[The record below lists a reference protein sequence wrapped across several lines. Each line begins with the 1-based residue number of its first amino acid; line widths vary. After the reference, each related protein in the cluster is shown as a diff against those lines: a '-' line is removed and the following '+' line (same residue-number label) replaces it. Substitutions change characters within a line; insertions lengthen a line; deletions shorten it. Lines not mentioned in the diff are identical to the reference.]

1 MNLEAFCR
9 IADRLLFRQ
18 LTTHS
23 HQQGGNIMSQA
34 TMNSVINGVDVERLG
49 ATVQA
54 IQQTPPLARGRR
66 HAMKSPHIIGFAAAA
81 LLACAAPSSGTEPTV
96 APAPPKSISDT
107 VPLYTNLGSH
117 HKRISTRVPAT
128 QQYFDQGLRLVYGF
142 NHVEAIRSFT
152 RAAEL
157 DSTCA
162 MCYWGIALAYGPH
175 VNAPMDSA
183 SGVAAYAAAQKALAL
198 KSHAT
203 APERAYIE
211 AVAQRYAAVPPTD
224 RARLDTL
231 YSRAME
237 RVANTYANDLDAAT
251 LYAES
256 LMDLRPWNYWRPD
269 GTPYPGTNEIVH
281 QLRRVLSRNPNHPGA
296 CHYYIHAVEAVNP
309 QAAVPCAERLARLM
323 PGEGHMVHMPA
334 HIYIR
339 VGRWNDAVQ
348 ANQHAIHTDEVFI
361 EGQHPMGVYPLAYY
375 PHNIHFLAFA
385 STMAGRS
392 VQAIEASNTLTSKV
406 NLDAAR
412 QVGMLQEMLPYH
424 ALTLTTFGKWDDVL
438 AEPLPPADIRFS
450 YAMAYYARG
459 VAHAAKG
466 QWAEA
471 QAALDTVTAINAATP
486 EGADGKTALS
496 IAVHAL
502 SGEIATRRGD
512 LDAGT
517 NHFREATKIEDAGLY
532 FEPPKWYYP
541 IRHSLGAALLKAGQN
556 AKAEKVYREDLR
568 RFPENG
574 WSLFGLAQA
583 LRAQGKNTEAA
594 AAEARFRR
602 AWASTDVTLTASRF

>member
-1 MNLEAFCR
+1 MKTSARSSQVETLNTHLTRFAVFAF
-9 IADRLLFRQ
+9 
-18 LTTHS
+18 
-23 HQQGGNIMSQA
+23 
-34 TMNSVINGVDVERLG
+34 
-49 ATVQA
+49 ATVV
-54 IQQTPPLARGRR
+54 
-66 HAMKSPHIIGFAAAA
+66 
-81 LLACAAPSSGTEPTV
+81 LLASAAPSWGTESAV
-96 APAPPKSISDT
+96 AARPPKTVMSNA

-117 HKRISTRVPAT
+117 HKSISTRVAAT
-128 QQYFDQGLRLVYGF
+128 QQYFDQGLRFVYGF
-142 NHVEAIRSFT
+142 NHAEAIRSFT

-157 DSTCA
+157 DPTCA

-203 APERAYIE
+203 VPERAYIE
-211 AVAQRYAAVPPTD
+211 AVAQRYEASPSTD
-224 RARLDTL
+224 RVRLDQS

-237 RVANTYANDLDAAT
+237 LVAKTYPDDLDAAT

-256 LMDLRPWNYWRPD
+256 LMDLRPWNYWQPN
-269 GTPYPGTNEIVH
+269 GTPYPGTNEIVR
-281 QLRRVLSRNPNHPGA
+281 QLKRVLSGNPNHPGA

-309 QAAVPCAERLARLM
+309 QAAVPCAERLAQLM

-348 ANQHAIHTDEVFI
+348 ANQHAIHSDEEFI

-392 VQAIEASNTLTSKV
+392 VQAIEASNLLTSKV
-406 NLDAAR
+406 NVEAAR

-424 ALTLTTFGKWDDVL
+424 VLTLTTFGKWDEVL

-450 YAMAYYARG
+450 YAMAHYARG

-471 QAALDTVTAINAATP
+471 QAALDTVTAVNAATP
-486 EGADGKTALS
+486 EGAESKTALS
-496 IAVHAL
+496 IAVYSL

-512 LDAGT
+512 HDAGA
-517 NHFREATKIEDAGLY
+517 NYFRKAAKIEDAGLY

-541 IRHSLGAALLKAGQN
+541 IRHSLGAALLKAGHY
-556 AKAEKVYREDLR
+556 AEAEKVYREDLR

-574 WSLFGLAQA
+574 WSLFGLTQA
-583 LRAQGKNTEAA
+583 LEAQGKNTEAA
-594 AAEARFRR
+594 AAEARFRQ
-602 AWASTDVTLTASRF
+602 AWANTDVTLTASRF

>member
-1 MNLEAFCR
+1 MN
-9 IADRLLFRQ
+9 
-18 LTTHS
+18 
-23 HQQGGNIMSQA
+23 
-34 TMNSVINGVDVERLG
+34 
-49 ATVQA
+49 
-54 IQQTPPLARGRR
+54 
-66 HAMKSPHIIGFAAAA
+66 
-81 LLACAAPSSGTEPTV
+81 
-96 APAPPKSISDT
+96 
-107 VPLYTNLGSH
+107 
-117 HKRISTRVPAT
+117 
-128 QQYFDQGLRLVYGF
+128 
-142 NHVEAIRSFT
+142 
-152 RAAEL
+152 
-157 DSTCA
+157 
-162 MCYWGIALAYGPH
+162 
-175 VNAPMDSA
+175 SA
-183 SGVAAYAAAQKALAL
+183 SGVAAYEAAQKAMAL

-203 APERAYIE
+203 APEQAYIE
-211 AVAQRYAAVPPTD
+211 AIAQRYEAVPPAD
-224 RARLDTL
+224 RARLDASF
-231 YSRAME
+231 SRAME
-237 RVANTYANDLDAAT
+237 RVVNTYPDDLDAAT

-256 LMDLRPWNYWRPD
+256 LMDLRPWNYWQPD
-269 GTPYPGTNEIVH
+269 GTPYPGTNEILR
-281 QLRRVLSRNPNHPGA
+281 QLRNVISRNPNHPGA

-309 QAAVPCAERLARLM
+309 EAAVPCAERLARLM

-385 STMAGRS
+385 STMAGRRA
-392 VQAIEASNTLTSKV
+392 QAIEASHTLTSKV
-406 NLDAAR
+406 NLEAAR

-450 YAMAYYARG
+450 YAMAQYARG
-459 VAHAAKG
+459 VAHAAKN

-471 QAALDTVTAINAATP
+471 QAALDSVTAINAATP

-502 SGEIATRRGD
+502 SGEIAARRGD
-512 LDAGT
+512 LETGI
-517 NHFREATKIEDAGLY
+517 NHFREAAKIEDAGLY

-541 IRHSLGAALLKAGQN
+541 IRHSLGAALLKAGRN
-556 AKAEKVYREDLR
+556 SEAEKVYREDLR

-583 LRAQGKNTEAA
+583 LRAQGKNTEASVT
-594 AAEARFRR
+594 ESRFRR
-602 AWASTDVTLTASRF
+602 AWSSTDVTLTASRF

>member
-1 MNLEAFCR
+1 
-9 IADRLLFRQ
+9 
-18 LTTHS
+18 
-23 HQQGGNIMSQA
+23 
-34 TMNSVINGVDVERLG
+34 
-49 ATVQA
+49 
-54 IQQTPPLARGRR
+54 
-66 HAMKSPHIIGFAAAA
+66 MKVSYLIGFAAAA
-81 LLACAAPSSGTEPTV
+81 LLVCAAPSSATESTV
-96 APAPPKSISDT
+96 ASTPTSLSGT

-117 HKRISTRVPAT
+117 HKRISTKVPAA

-142 NHVEAIRSFT
+142 NHAEAIRSFT
-152 RAAEL
+152 RATEL
-157 DSTCA
+157 DPTCA

-175 VNAPMDSA
+175 VNAPMDA
-183 SGVAAYAAAQKALAL
+183 ANGVAAYAALQKALVL
-198 KSHAT
+198 KSHVT
-203 APERAYIE
+203 PPEGAYIE
-211 AVAQRYAAVPPTD
+211 ALAQRYVADPPAD

-231 YSRAME
+231 YSQAMGQ
-237 RVANTYANDLDAAT
+237 VANTYPKDLDAST

-269 GTPYPGTNEIVH
+269 GTPYPGTNEIVR
-281 QLRRVLSRNPNHPGA
+281 QLEKVISRNPNHPGA
-296 CHYYIHAVEAVNP
+296 CHYYIHAVEAINP
-309 QAAVPCAERLARLM
+309 KAAVPCAERLAQLM

-348 ANQHAIHTDEVFI
+348 ANQHAIHSDEVFI

-385 STMAGRS
+385 STMTGRS
-392 VQAIEASNTLTSKV
+392 AQAIEASNALTSKV
-406 NLDAAR
+406 NLDVAR

-424 ALTLTTFGKWDDVL
+424 ALTLTTFGKWDAVL
-438 AEPLPPADIRFS
+438 GEPLPPQDIRFS
-450 YAMAYYARG
+450 YALASYTRG

-466 QWAEA
+466 EWAEA
-471 QAALDTVTAINAATP
+471 QAALDAVTAADAATP
-486 EGADGKTALS
+486 EGVEGKTPLS

-512 LDAGT
+512 IETGITL
-517 NHFREATKIEDAGLY
+517 FREATKIEDGGLY

-541 IRHSLGAALLKAGQN
+541 IRHSLGAALVKAGQN
-556 AKAEKVYREDLR
+556 AEAEKVYREDLR

-583 LRAQGKNTEAA
+583 LRAQGKNSEAA
-594 AAEARFRR
+594 SAEARFRH
-602 AWASTDVTLTASRF
+602 AWASADVTLTASRF

>member
-1 MNLEAFCR
+1 M
-9 IADRLLFRQ
+9 
-18 LTTHS
+18 TST
-23 HQQGGNIMSQA
+23 
-34 TMNSVINGVDVERLG
+34 
-49 ATVQA
+49 
-54 IQQTPPLARGRR
+54 
-66 HAMKSPHIIGFAAAA
+66 HIIAFAVAA
-81 LLACAAPSSGTEPTV
+81 LLACGGPSWGTESTV
-96 APAPPKSISDT
+96 APARPPSNADT

-117 HKRISTRVPAT
+117 TKRISTNVAAT

-142 NHVEAIRSFT
+142 NHAEAIRSFT

-157 DSTCA
+157 DPTCA
-162 MCYWGIALAYGPH
+162 MCYWGIALAYGPN
-175 VNAPMDSA
+175 VNAPMDAA
-183 SGVAAYAAAQKALAL
+183 SGGAAYAAAQKALGL
-198 KSHAT
+198 KSRAT
-203 APERAYIE
+203 AAERAYIE
-211 AVAQRYAAVPPTD
+211 AVAQRYAETPPTD
-224 RARLDTL
+224 RAPLDTA
-231 YSRAME
+231 YSRAMK
-237 RVANTYANDLDAAT
+237 RVASTYANDLDAAT

-269 GTPYPGTNEIVH
+269 GTPYPGTNELVR
-281 QLRRVLSRNPNHPGA
+281 QLRKVLSRNPNHPGA

-309 QAAVPCAERLARLM
+309 KAAVPCAERLARLM

-392 VQAIEASNTLTSKV
+392 AQAIEASNTLTGKV
-406 NLDAAR
+406 NLDVAR

-438 AEPLPPADIRFS
+438 AQPLPPEDIRFS
-450 YAMAYYARG
+450 YAMAHYARG

-466 QWAEA
+466 QWPEA

-512 LDAGT
+512 LEAGLT
-517 NHFREATKIEDAGLY
+517 HFREAAKIEDGGLY

-541 IRHSLGAALLKAGQN
+541 IRHSLGATLLKARHP
-556 AKAEKVYREDLR
+556 AEAEKVYRTDLR

-583 LRAQGKNTEAA
+583 LRAQKKHSEADA
-594 AAEARFRR
+594 VEARFRK
-602 AWASTDVTLTASRF
+602 AWASTDVTLTASRFE

>member
-1 MNLEAFCR
+1 
-9 IADRLLFRQ
+9 
-18 LTTHS
+18 
-23 HQQGGNIMSQA
+23 
-34 TMNSVINGVDVERLG
+34 
-49 ATVQA
+49 
-54 IQQTPPLARGRR
+54 
-66 HAMKSPHIIGFAAAA
+66 MKFPRIIGFTAAV
-81 LLACAAPSSGTEPTV
+81 LLTCAAYSSATESTV
-96 APAPPKSISDT
+96 APPPNLSVT
-107 VPLYTNLGSH
+107 VPLYTDLGSH
-117 HKRISTRVPAT
+117 HKRISTRVPAA

-142 NHVEAIRSFT
+142 NHAEAIRSFT

-157 DSTCA
+157 DPTCA
-162 MCYWGIALAYGPH
+162 MCYWGIALAHGPH

-183 SGVAAYAAAQKALAL
+183 SGVAAYAAVQKALSL

-203 APERAYIE
+203 APERVYIE
-211 AVAQRYAAVPPTD
+211 ALAQRYEEDPPTD
-224 RARLDTL
+224 RARLDIS
-231 YSRAME
+231 YSRAMGK
-237 RVANTYANDLDAAT
+237 VVKTYPKDLDAAT

-269 GTPYPGTNEIVH
+269 RTPYPGTQEIVH
-281 QLRRVLSRNPNHPGA
+281 QLRSVLTRNPNHPGA

-309 QAAVPCAERLARLM
+309 KAAVPCAERLAQLM

-339 VGRWNDAVQ
+339 VGRWNDAIQ
-348 ANQHAIHTDEVFI
+348 ANHHAIHSDEVFI

-392 VQAIEASNTLTSKV
+392 AQAIEAANTLTSKV

-412 QVGMLQEMLPYH
+412 QVGLLQEMLPYH
-424 ALTLTTFGKWDDVL
+424 VLTLTTFGKWDKIL
-438 AEPLPPADIRFS
+438 AAPLPPEDIRFS
-450 YAMAYYARG
+450 SAMAHYARG
-459 VAHAAKG
+459 VAHAAKAE
-466 QWAEA
+466 WAEA
-471 QAALDTVTAINAATP
+471 QEALDRVTAGDAATP
-486 EGADGKTALS
+486 EGAEGKTALS

-512 LDAGT
+512 LDMGIT
-517 NHFREATKIEDAGLY
+517 HFKEAAKIEDAGLY

-541 IRHSLGAALLKAGQN
+541 IRHSLGAVLLKAGQY
-556 AKAEKVYREDLR
+556 AEAEKVYREDLR

-583 LRAQGKNTEAA
+583 LRAQGKESDAVA
-594 AAEARFRR
+594 EEARFRR
-602 AWASTDVTLTASRF
+602 AWVDTDVTLTASRF

>member
-1 MNLEAFCR
+1 MKPLG
-9 IADRLLFRQ
+9 LLV
-18 LTTHS
+18 LT
-23 HQQGGNIMSQA
+23 
-34 TMNSVINGVDVERLG
+34 
-49 ATVQA
+49 
-54 IQQTPPLARGRR
+54 GRR
-66 HAMKSPHIIGFAAAA
+66 RAVISAHIIGFTTAV
-81 LLACAAPSSGTEPTV
+81 LLACAASSSGTELTATPV
-96 APAPPKSISDT
+96 PPPSSSGA

-142 NHVEAIRSFT
+142 NHAEAIRSFT
-152 RAAEL
+152 RAAEI
-157 DSTCA
+157 DPTCA

-183 SGVAAYAAAQKALAL
+183 SGIAAYAAVQKALAL
-198 KSHAT
+198 KAHAT
-203 APERAYIE
+203 VPERSYIE
-211 AVAQRYAAVPPTD
+211 ALAQRYEADPPAD
-224 RARLDTL
+224 RTRLDTL

-237 RVANTYANDLDAAT
+237 RVSNTYPKDLDAAT

-269 GTPYPGTNEIVH
+269 GTPYPGTKEIVR
-281 QLRRVLSRNPNHPGA
+281 QLERVISRNPNHPGA

-309 QAAVPCAERLARLM
+309 KAAVPCAERLARLM

-339 VGRWNDAVQ
+339 VGRWSDAVQ

-361 EGQHPMGVYPLAYY
+361 EGQHPRGVYPLAYY

-392 VQAIEASNTLTSKV
+392 AQAIEASNTLTSKV
-406 NLDAAR
+406 NLEAAR
-412 QVGMLQEMLPYH
+412 QVGLLQEMLPYH
-424 ALTLTTFGKWDDVL
+424 ALTLTTFGRWDEVL
-438 AEPLPPADIRFS
+438 GESLPPEDIRFS

-466 QWAEA
+466 EWTEA
-471 QAALDTVTAINAATP
+471 QAALDIVTAAEAATP
-486 EGADGKTALS
+486 EDADGKTALS

-512 LDAGT
+512 LDAGIA
-517 NHFREATKIEDAGLY
+517 HFREAAKIEDGGLY

-541 IRHSLGAALLKAGQN
+541 IRHSLGAALVKAGYHVE
-556 AKAEKVYREDLR
+556 AEQVYREDLR

-583 LRAQGKNTEAA
+583 LQGQGKNAEAA
-594 AAEARFRR
+594 ATETRFRR
-602 AWASTDVTLTASRF
+602 AWAATDVTLTASRF

>member
-1 MNLEAFCR
+1 
-9 IADRLLFRQ
+9 
-18 LTTHS
+18 
-23 HQQGGNIMSQA
+23 
-34 TMNSVINGVDVERLG
+34 
-49 ATVQA
+49 
-54 IQQTPPLARGRR
+54 
-66 HAMKSPHIIGFAAAA
+66 MKFHHIIGFATAA
-81 LLACAAPSSGTEPTV
+81 LLACAAPSSATESTAAAVPQ
-96 APAPPKSISDT
+96 KNSSDT

-117 HKRISTRVPAT
+117 HKRISTKVPAA

-142 NHVEAIRSFT
+142 NHAEAIRSFT
-152 RAAEL
+152 RAAAL
-157 DSTCA
+157 DPTCA

-175 VNAPMDSA
+175 VNAPMDAA
-183 SGVAAYAAAQKALAL
+183 SGVAAYAAVQKARSLQ
-198 KSHAT
+198 SHAT

-211 AVAQRYAAVPPTD
+211 ALAQRYEADPPAD
-224 RARLDTL
+224 RVRLDTV
-231 YSRAME
+231 YSLAMGQ
-237 RVANTYANDLDAAT
+237 VAKTYPKDLDAAA

-269 GTPYPGTNEIVH
+269 GTPYPGTNEIVR
-281 QLRRVLSRNPNHPGA
+281 QLERVISQNPNHPGA

-309 QAAVPCAERLARLM
+309 KAAVPCAERLARLM

-348 ANQHAIHTDEVFI
+348 ANQHAIHSDEVFI
-361 EGQHPMGVYPLAYY
+361 EGQHPVGVYPLAYY

-392 VQAIEASNTLTSKV
+392 AQAIEASNTLTSKV

-424 ALTLTTFGKWDDVL
+424 ALTLTTFGKWDEVL
-438 AEPLPPADIRFS
+438 AQPLPPEDIRFS
-450 YAMAYYARG
+450 YAMASYARG
-459 VAHAAKG
+459 VAYAAKG
-466 QWAEA
+466 EWADA
-471 QAALDTVTAINAATP
+471 QAALDTVTGADAATP
-486 EGADGKTALS
+486 DGTEGKTALS

-502 SGEIATRRGD
+502 AGEIATRRGD
-512 LDAGT
+512 VDAGIT
-517 NHFREATKIEDAGLY
+517 HFQEASRIEDGGLY

-541 IRHSLGAALLKAGQN
+541 IRHSLGAALLKAGRH
-556 AKAEKVYREDLR
+556 AEAEKVYREDLR

-583 LRAQGKNTEAA
+583 LRAQHKESEAVA
-594 AAEARFRR
+594 EEARFRR
-602 AWASTDVTLTASRF
+602 AWAGTDVTLTASRF

>member
-1 MNLEAFCR
+1 MK
-9 IADRLLFRQ
+9 
-18 LTTHS
+18 LT
-23 HQQGGNIMSQA
+23 
-34 TMNSVINGVDVERLG
+34 
-49 ATVQA
+49 
-54 IQQTPPLARGRR
+54 
-66 HAMKSPHIIGFAAAA
+66 HIIAFSVAA
-81 LLACAAPSSGTEPTV
+81 LLACGGPSWGTESTV
-96 APAPPKSISDT
+96 APTPSTSNAET

-117 HKRISTRVPAT
+117 TKRISTNVAAT

-142 NHVEAIRSFT
+142 NHAEAIRSFT

-157 DSTCA
+157 DPTCA
-162 MCYWGIALAYGPH
+162 MCYWGIALAYGPN
-175 VNAPMDSA
+175 VNAPMDAA
-183 SGVAAYAAAQKALAL
+183 SGGAAYAAAQKALGL
-198 KSHAT
+198 KSRAT
-203 APERAYIE
+203 AAERAYIE
-211 AVAQRYAAVPPTD
+211 AVAQRYAETPPTD
-224 RARLDTL
+224 RAPLDTA
-231 YSRAME
+231 YSRAMK
-237 RVANTYANDLDAAT
+237 RVASTYANDLDAAT

-269 GTPYPGTNEIVH
+269 GTPYPGTNELVR
-281 QLRRVLSRNPNHPGA
+281 QLRKVLSRNPNHPGA

-309 QAAVPCAERLARLM
+309 KAAVPCAERLARLM

-392 VQAIEASNTLTSKV
+392 AQAIEASNTLTGKV
-406 NLDAAR
+406 NVDVAR

-438 AEPLPPADIRFS
+438 AQPLPPEDIRFS
-450 YAMAYYARG
+450 YAMAHYARG

-466 QWAEA
+466 QWPEA

-486 EGADGKTALS
+486 DGAEGKTALS

-512 LDAGT
+512 LEAGLT
-517 NHFREATKIEDAGLY
+517 HFREAAKIEDGGLY

-541 IRHSLGAALLKAGQN
+541 IRHSLGATLLKARHP
-556 AKAEKVYREDLR
+556 AEAEKVYRTDLR

-583 LRAQGKNTEAA
+583 LRAQKKHSEADA
-594 AAEARFRR
+594 VEARFRK